1 MIIVTCIYSVLRYWK
16 LLASWHHPSVSKSGG
31 YPLLLQLS
39 WPSARS
45 EVVVNYR
52 LAHPLNLRTTT
63 MMCAHR
69 PSPSPQTQEPSTVC
83 ITPASSASAATR
95 SVSETLAGDVMS
107 IPMDSDVLVKLRH
120 ASASRRNFSANV
132 MRKVFS
138 KAEREV
144 SNVRGKLGKSQLD
157 PEKIEH
163 VKTVTFRMFPSAGFQ
178 GIFPSSLGH
187 LHQRDRWS

>member
-1 MIIVTCIYSVLRYWK
+1 
-16 LLASWHHPSVSKSGG
+16 
-31 YPLLLQLS
+31 
-39 WPSARS
+39 
-45 EVVVNYR
+45 
-52 LAHPLNLRTTT
+52 

-120 ASASRRNFSANV
+120 ASASLRNFSANV

-157 PEKIEH
+157 PEKIEYI
-163 VKTVTFRMFPSAGFQ
+163 KTVTFRMFPLDSKE
-178 GIFPSSLGH
+178 SSQAAWATCINAIDEANRRLYRKKW
-187 LHQRDRWS
+187 LLLWLFILYLLTSTTYYFAMTFYLLVLYM